1 MHELLPIDLRMTT
14 DEAVEMMLDLARSG
28 YEDWGSLG
36 DIRATRDGDLLLFSY
51 THEAQ
56 YARRWNAYE
65 RASRGLVLDT
75 VAGYVAARPFDKF
88 FNWGEG
94 GRTTDAPLEYVVEKV
109 DGSLIVAFWH
119 EGRYRAATRGSFT
132 SPQALWAQARIG
144 YIPGYIPAAWTLLL
158 EAVYPENRIVVDYGD
173 RSELY
178 LLGMRHRGD
187 GRYAPW
193 EFVRYV
199 AGECGFRVP
208 CVYDELDTVD
218 GIRAALDGLTAN
230 EEGFVA
236 VFHDGSRFKFK
247 GAEYLRLHRLI
258 AGLSP
263 KSAVEAVRDGRV
275 EAVRDAVPTSLRV
288 EWDGWVAFTEYEL
301 HHTAILA
308 REMMAFAPEE
318 DRKTFALWA
327 NRHGDLLRPLLFALR
342 DGKPLEPIIFRHILA
357 GIKTEVFDDGAA

>member
-28 YEDWGSLG
+28 YDDWGVLG

-65 RASRGLVLDT
+65 RASRGLVLDAA
-75 VAGYVAARPFDKF
+75 VGYVAARPFDKF

-94 GRTTDAPLEYVVEKV
+94 GRTTDSPLDYVLEKV
-109 DGSLIVAFWH
+109 DGSLIIAFWH
-119 EGRYRAATRGSFT
+119 DGRYRTATRGSFT

-144 YIPGYIPAAWTLLL
+144 HIPGHIPAAWTLLL
-158 EAVYPENRIVVDYGD
+158 EAVYPENRNVVDYGD
-173 RSELY
+173 RSDLY

-193 EFVRYV
+193 EFVQYV

-208 CVYDELDTVD
+208 VAYDELDTVD
-218 GIRAALDGLTAN
+218 GIRRALDGLTGN

-236 VFHDGSRFKFK
+236 VFRDGSRFKFK
-247 GAEYLRLHRLI
+247 GAEYLRLHRVI
-258 AGLSP
+258 AGLSR

-275 EAVRDAVPTSLRV
+275 EEVRAAVPAALRG
-288 EWDGWVAFTEYEL
+288 EWDSWVAYTEYDL

-308 REMMAFAPEE
+308 QTMMAYAPEGG
-318 DRKTFALWA
+318 RKAFARWA
-327 NRHGDLLRPLLFALR
+327 NLHGRLRPMLFALR
-342 DGKPLEPIIFRHILA
+342 DGKPLEPIILRQLLDY
-357 GIKTEVFDDGAA
+357 IKTEARNDAA

>member
-1 MHELLPIDLRMTT
+1 MVEDGTEYTMTT
-14 DEAVEMMLDLARSG
+14 DEAVEVLLDLARGG

-36 DIRATRDGDLLLFSY
+36 DIQTKRDGDLLLFSY
-51 THEAQ
+51 TRAAQ

-65 RASRGLVLDT
+65 RAARGLVLNMA
-75 VAGYVAARPFDKF
+75 AGSVAARPFDKF

-94 GRTTDAPLEYVVEKV
+94 GRTTDAPVEYVMEKM

-119 EGRYRAATRGSFT
+119 YGRYRAVTRGSFT
-132 SPQALWAQARIG
+132 SPQALWAQERIG
-144 YIPGYIPAAWTLLL
+144 HIPYHISAGWTLLL

-173 RSELY
+173 REELY

-187 GRYAPW
+187 GRYAPL

-218 GIRAALDGLTAN
+218 GIRRALDGLTGN

-247 GAEYLRLHRLI
+247 GEEYLRLHRLV
-258 AGLSP
+258 AGLSL

-275 EAVRDAVPTSLRV
+275 EEVRAAVPASVRV
-288 EWDGWVAFTEYEL
+288 EWDGWVGDTVETVRQMRGWADLSMRY
-301 HHTAILA
+301 
-308 REMMAFAPEE
+308 APEE
-318 DRKTFALWA
+318 DRKTFALWV
-327 NRHGDLLRPLLFALR
+327 NRKAKWLRPMLFALR
-342 DGKPLEPIIFRHILA
+342 DGKPLEPIIFRYILDDL
-357 GIKTEVFDDGAA
+357 KTEVRDDDAL